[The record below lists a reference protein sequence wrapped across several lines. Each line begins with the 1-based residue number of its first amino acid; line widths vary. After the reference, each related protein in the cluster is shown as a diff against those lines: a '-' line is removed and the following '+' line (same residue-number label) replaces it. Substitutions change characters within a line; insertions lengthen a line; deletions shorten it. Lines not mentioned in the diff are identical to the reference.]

1 MSLETEVCKHL
12 GLYLKRNQ
20 QSQVTYSSFL
30 GYLERQLQQNEQ
42 SNEDLEEL
50 RKDPHQV
57 LSNVLRNLEKNQKVI
72 LLRSSDQPLTIQY
85 PEYFISEITH
95 LYIEASQ
102 QMTAPL
108 PAENLLT
115 HPVPEQLIQPID
127 IKTEFVSWLHKALPD
142 GSQSD
147 SEDNNQESDSIDP
160 RPVLRLL
167 FPDGLPSLISTKEAL
182 QDKMVVS
189 CVQKLRNYLIN
200 PKNMAYIKQKLA
212 PVFKGREI
220 PLRDILQ
227 QILTSPEQCAKG
239 ILSSTDFLFQFWTH
253 LSTNIIKE
261 FNDKQDKQID
271 EQNYCQASYLLG
283 YYSVY
288 CKGIEQRKKD
298 SESGLKSFINM
309 LKKPPYAF
317 TMQEMYTFTD
327 DKGVLLLQ
335 KCTREQL
342 HSFIA
347 DNMRSKDGNALPVL
361 LRLQLPNG
369 KQVFVVYESIPQII
383 ISLLSKVQKQFR
395 DYYLLTWQKAF
406 KEGKTLSTIESP
418 KKFELHVE
426 ERLKHYYPL
435 LYSVL
440 KFDSIFLVS
449 QESYTKAEAKQILIS
464 LIDIK
469 NKTLKNYSDILN
481 LSHSQLLSDTK
492 IMLPF
497 WIVVPLLKNIVL
509 FFRKLFLGKDF
520 VYTDGTG
527 LDYEGQEADSSAH
540 FSQSS
545 GSTAKELGA
554 AKQTN
559 PTTSSSQSAKSQKA
573 EFKNKVLEIAEEF
586 TYPGKSLEQSLK
598 ASIDEWNT
606 LLEPKAKQNLIE
618 DVNSMCRDFL
628 RGLKISYRKNPPS
641 VSDIQEMA
649 KRLSTNDVFSRIRNR
664 DGLREYIE
672 LYFLKILSK

>member
-1 MSLETEVCKHL
+1 MSLETEICKHL

-30 GYLERQLQQNEQ
+30 GYLERLLQQGDT
-42 SNEDLEEL
+42 STGDLEEL
-50 RKDPHQV
+50 KKDPHQV
-57 LSNVLRNLEKNQKVI
+57 LSNVLRNLEKKQLVI

-85 PEYFISEITH
+85 PKYYLDEIHH
-95 LYIEASQ
+95 LFLEASQ

-108 PAENLLT
+108 PAENMLT
-115 HPVPEQLIQPID
+115 HPIPEQLIQPID
-127 IKTEFVSWLHKALPD
+127 IKTEFVALLNNALPD
-142 GSQSD
+142 ISQQSD
-147 SEDNNQESDSIDP
+147 EIKDENTESQDP
-160 RPVLRLL
+160 RPVIRLL
-167 FPDGLPSLISTKEAL
+167 FPDRLPSLICTKDVL
-182 QDKMVVS
+182 QDKMVIA

-220 PLRDILQ
+220 PLRDVLQ

-288 CKGIEQRKKD
+288 CKGVEQRKKD
-298 SESGLKSFINM
+298 SESGLKAFIHL

-327 DKGVLLLQ
+327 DKGILLLQ

-347 DNMRSKDGNALPVL
+347 EHMKSKDGNTLPTL
-361 LRLQLPNG
+361 LRLALPSG
-369 KQVFVVYESIPQII
+369 KQVFIVYESIPQII
-383 ISLLSKVQKQFR
+383 ISQLSRIQKQFR
-395 DYYLLTWQKAF
+395 EYYLLTWQKAF

-426 ERLKHYYPL
+426 EKLKHYYPL
-435 LYSVL
+435 FYSVM
-440 KFDSIFLVS
+440 KFDTLFLVS
-449 QESYTKAEAKQILIS
+449 QESYTKPESKQILLSI
-464 LIDIK
+464 IDIK
-469 NKTLKNYSDILN
+469 NKRLKNYSDILN
-481 LSHSQLLSDTK
+481 LSHGQLLSDTK

-497 WIVVPLLKNIVL
+497 WIVIPILKDLVL

-520 VYTDGTG
+520 VYSDSSG
-527 LDYEGQEADSSAH
+527 LDYEGQEAEGQGN
-540 FSQSS
+540 FSQTPASTSKEIGESNSS
-545 GSTAKELGA
+545 ED
-554 AKQTN
+554 Q
-559 PTTSSSQSAKSQKA
+559 SSSQNSSKSQKA
-573 EFKNKVLEIAEEF
+573 NFKSKVLEISKEF
-586 TYPGKSLEQSLK
+586 TYPGKTLDQSLK
-598 ASIDEWNT
+598 TSIDEWNT
-606 LLEPKAKQNLIE
+606 ILEPKAKQDLIE

-628 RGLKISYRKNPPS
+628 RGLKISYRKTPPS

-649 KRLSTNDVFSRIRNR
+649 KRLSSNDVFSRIRNR